1 MCLCWMVYPKI
12 YLLKPIKN
20 AKPFPSHNHI
30 PSSPAPYLCPPPAC
44 AGGWSSAVSPPGGSE
59 CVPQCSLLGGEGQA
73 QLKTQKAPGTGSP
86 DRMQEDEEEEEE
98 AERWSRTKQDTHQWK
113 MERGDG
119 EAMTLHNTTTKCRP
133 GDGKCAKIL
142 HPSKCNRKD
151 DMCSISS
158 NLAQLRTDSF
168 HKTRSQDSQLVLIN
182 YIGWKIPQTTNKCN
196 IH

>member
-1 MCLCWMVYPKI
+1 MVYPKI

-86 DRMQEDEEEEEE
+86 DRMQEDEEEEE
-98 AERWSRTKQDTHQWK
+98 AERWSRTKQDTHINERWREVMEKQWLCTTQQQNVGQATASALK
-113 MERGDG
+113 YYIQANATER
-119 EAMTLHNTTTKCRP
+119 MI
-133 GDGKCAKIL
+133 CA
-142 HPSKCNRKD
+142 
-151 DMCSISS
+151 
-158 NLAQLRTDSF
+158 A
-168 HKTRSQDSQLVLIN
+168 
-182 YIGWKIPQTTNKCN
+182 
-196 IH
+196 